1 MATNNAYMT
10 TRRLASWSALA
21 CGVSALSLLTAA
33 PALAQVADEPA
44 TTTASGEDEARQ
56 DTVVVLG
63 IRSSIQSAQEIKRSA
78 ETFVDAVTA
87 EDIGA
92 LPDRSVT
99 EALQRVP
106 GITISRFAAADDPDH
121 FSIEG
126 QGVIVRGLTYVRSE
140 INGRDTFSANNGR
153 ALSFSDVAPELLGSV
168 QVFKNQTA
176 ELIEGGVAGTVNL
189 VTRKPFDA
197 PGQLF
202 AGTLEY
208 NYADFREQWAPT
220 GSVLYSNRWTTS
232 SGDIGILLNG
242 VFSQLNTRS
251 DGTQI
256 SSFQPRTDLEPGRTV
271 WVPEGA
277 ALRTQDYDRERFG
290 YGGSVQWE
298 NPDRTLLATFELLRS
313 EATTSWTE
321 HVIEIATDN
330 VGDDLFG
337 FLPGTEFGFGAN
349 DLFTHGTISAPV
361 GWRDDQNTP
370 VENGGRRT
378 PVYGLQSN
386 NIRRDVE
393 QEQVTQDI
401 SFNLKWTP
409 NEKWGFNFDYQ
420 FIDSTVKNTDFGIW
434 GSSYQDVFMDLR
446 RDVPEVRFLGVNT
459 TGFGGNPPLDCSG
472 GLGSSGECP
481 DYVTAGNELAFADP
495 RYSFWR
501 AAMDHLE
508 DSEGQEHAFRAD
520 TEYKFDDDGGWLR
533 SVRAGVRWSERDQ
546 TTRFST
552 YNWGALSEIWGNG
565 GPVWMDE
572 VGVPEGAVKNVYWS
586 NFQRGGASVP
596 PRFPYFNR
604 NIAQNYNSSAAFADQ
619 VVAQW
624 LANSGNQEVIDAGPQ
639 GGGGGWQRLSE
650 RSGVVPGTPYL
661 PGEINETLEETQAAY
676 MMLRFG
682 HDNPFANGMTLD
694 GNIGLRYVKTEFTS
708 NGGWTFPQP
717 GDIPIDFGDAP
728 NLLDPSLGGQNR
740 CVQPIGLEPGQTYTP
755 PAFCALSQAD
765 RDRIR
770 AFATGASVPVAS
782 TNSYDNWLP
791 SINLRLGLNDDM
803 IVRAAYSKGIAR
815 PDLGLMRSFF
825 TLNPL
830 TQDNPRTPEADP
842 PPPGFQGGW
851 FGFDAQGGNPFL
863 KATEADNYDLS
874 FEWYFADAGSFT
886 TSVFYKEIKNIV
898 VTGQGDLTFI
908 NPDTGASASDVFTR
922 QPTNSDETGKVK
934 GVEFAYQQFYD
945 FLPAPFDGFG
955 LQAALTLLDSTG
967 VQSSTV
973 NNTTTSPAA
982 NDALV
987 DLGDLPLQGLSD
999 VSYNIAGIYE
1009 KGRISARLAYNWRSD
1024 YLVTPRDVITPFYP
1038 IFQESTGQLDGS
1050 FFYTVN
1056 DNLKIGVQGANLLDE
1071 ITKTTS
1077 YIPAS
1082 DGRRGGRSWYR
1093 NDRRVTV
1100 SARFNF

>member
-1 MATNNAYMT
+1 MAINNAHMT

-33 PALAQVADEPA
+33 PALAQAEDEPA
-44 TTTASGEDEARQ
+44 ETAVSGEDEARQ

-176 ELIEGGVAGTVNL
+176 DLIEGGVAGTVNL

-197 PGQLF
+197 PGQVF

-208 NYADFREQWAPT
+208 NYADFRDQWAPT
-220 GSVLYSNRWTTS
+220 GSALYSNRWSTS
-232 SGDIGILLNG
+232 SGDFGILLNG

-277 ALRTQDYDRERFG
+277 ALRTQDYDRERIG

-321 HVIEIATDN
+321 HVVEIATDN
-330 VGDDLFG
+330 VGDDAFG

-370 VENGGRRT
+370 VEDGGRRI
-378 PVYGLQSN
+378 PVYGLQAN

-409 NEKWGFNFDYQ
+409 TEKWGFNFDYQ
-420 FIDSTVKNTDFGIW
+420 FVDSTVKNTDFGIW
-434 GSSYQDVFMDLR
+434 GSTFQDVFMDLR
-446 RDVPEVRFLGVNT
+446 RDVPQVRFLGVNT
-459 TGFGGNPPLDCSG
+459 AGFGANPPLDCSG
-472 GLGSSGECP
+472 GLGSSGGCP
-481 DYVTAGNELAFADP
+481 DYVTAGNEAAFADP

-520 TEYKFDDDGGWLR
+520 TEYKFDDDGGWLQ

-572 VGVPEGAVKNVYWS
+572 VGAPEGAIKNFYWS

-596 PRFPYFNR
+596 PTYPYFGR
-604 NIAQNYNSSAAFADQ
+604 NIAQNYNGSAAFADQ

-624 LANSGNQEVIDAGPQ
+624 LANSGNPDVIANGPQ
-639 GGGGGWQRLSE
+639 GGSGGWQRLAE
-650 RSGVVPGTPYL
+650 RPGVVPGTPYL
-661 PGEINETLEETQAAY
+661 PGEINDTLEKTQSAY
-676 MMLRFG
+676 AMLRFG
-682 HDNPFANGMTLD
+682 HDNPFGNGMTLD
-694 GNIGLRYVKTEFTS
+694 GNIGLRYVKTDFTAS
-708 NGGWTFPQP
+708 GGYQFPQP
-717 GDIPIDFGDAP
+717 GSIPIDFGDAP
-728 NLLDPSLGGQNR
+728 PTGQNR
-740 CVQPIGLEPGQTYTP
+740 CLTPGDLEPGQTYEP
-755 PAFCALSQAD
+755 PAFCALPAD
-765 RDRIR
+765 VRANIR
-770 AFATGASVPVAS
+770 AFANGASVAVNGE
-782 TNSYDNWLP
+782 NSYENWLP
-791 SINLRLGLNDDM
+791 SINFKLGLNDDM
-803 IVRAAYSKGIAR
+803 IIRAAYSKGISR
-815 PDLGLMRSFF
+815 PDLGLMRFYY
-825 TLNPL
+825 TIAPL
-830 TQDNPRTPEADP
+830 TLDDPRTPEADA
-842 PPPGFQGGW
+842 PPPGFDGGW
-851 FGFDAQGGNPFL
+851 YGFDASGGNPFL
-863 KATEADNYDLS
+863 KPTEAHNYDLS

-886 TSVFYKEIKNIV
+886 ASVFYKEIDNIV

-908 NPDTGASASDVFTR
+908 NPTTGAAADDVFTR

-934 GVEFAYQQFYD
+934 GIELAYQQFYD
-945 FLPAPFDGFG
+945 FLPAPFDGLG
-955 LQAALTLLDSTG
+955 LQAAITLLESDG

-973 NNTTTSPAA
+973 NNTTSTPAE
-982 NDALV
+982 NDPLV
-987 DLGDLPLQGLSD
+987 NLGDLPLQGLSD
-999 VSYNIAGIYE
+999 VSYNIAAIYE

-1024 YLVTPRDVITPFYP
+1024 YLVTARDVITPFYP
-1038 IFQESTGQLDGS
+1038 IFQEDSGQLDGS

-1093 NDRRVTV
+1093 NDRRITV